1 MQPVYQQS
9 GNRPVERTASASL
22 EVRAIANGRTG
33 SPSYGCALLLV
44 ACLSHSAAAQEGIVV
59 QDVQWGFD
67 GKTTERTF
75 TPLSVLVQ
83 NNSAEAI
90 TGKLRLIKAV
100 QLNQQID
107 AVYEQDYF
115 VSGFSSRW
123 VQFTPFVISDF
134 ESWRLEWGPG
144 RDQRME
150 VPTPRNGDPA
160 TVLVYDPEDLPEAGG
175 VLRRF
180 DQALFPVSVTG
191 TDSLRGVVLDHV
203 PDWQGAR
210 VQAFLDWLRRG
221 GRVYV
226 VYNSEGEYP
235 RFPESLGVLNRPD
248 DRYRVGGGLV
258 KRLPLKAAD
267 IDFSTAQSQV
277 LADERQSLPRQVRA
291 AVQTSPFGNLMGW
304 DRDRQLFVDLE
315 IAARFHR
322 NWWLVYPAVLL
333 YLVAMYPGC
342 YQLGRKLPDWRMFY
356 AAFFGTAVLFSFA
369 FAWLSRVGTTET
381 NRVRTLALAYQL
393 EDGLYDVTQWSSVA
407 ALHGRTY
414 DIRHGGSGRLYT
426 TAQEFEAVNGT
437 IHGAD
442 GGGVEVDMPPSS
454 SRTLLHRTRL
464 PGPKLNLQVNE
475 VQVDEQGLSRLSVTP
490 QGRDFRGFE
499 SACACYQGQVYDLA
513 EAPGDGLILK
523 GRGRPAPMYLMQFG
537 EDVYS
542 TRGWRVQ
549 DDEVFDDEE
558 ILFHNMAR
566 TLVGNSFRLQ
576 HQFQAED
583 LLLGEDLV
591 RICIYA
597 DLTPAFRVQGDDFP
611 DQRGRV
617 LYVIDVPVR

>member
-1 MQPVYQQS
+1 V
-9 GNRPVERTASASL
+9 
-22 EVRAIANGRTG
+22 
-33 SPSYGCALLLV
+33 LLLV
-44 ACLSHSAAAQEGIVV
+44 ACLAHTAAAQDGIVV

-75 TPLSVLVQ
+75 APLSVLVQ
-83 NNSAEAI
+83 NNSAETI
-90 TGKLRLIKAV
+90 EGKLRLTKAV
-100 QLNQQID
+100 QLSQQID

-160 TVLVYDPEDLPEAGG
+160 TVLVFDPEDVPDAGG

-210 VQAFLDWLRRG
+210 VQAFLDWLQRG

-226 VYNSEGEYP
+226 LHNRDGEFP
-235 RFPESLGVLNRPD
+235 RFPESLSLLNRPD

-258 KRLPLKAAD
+258 KRLPLQAAD
-267 IDFSTAQSQV
+267 IDFETAQSQI
-277 LADERQSLPRQVRA
+277 LQDERETLPGAVRRA
-291 AVQTSPFGNLMGW
+291 AETSPFGNLMGW

-322 NWWLVYPAVLL
+322 NWWFVYLAVML
-333 YLVAMYPGC
+333 YLLAMYPGC
-342 YQLGRKLPDWRMFY
+342 YLLGRKLPDWRLFY
-356 AAFFGTAVLFSFA
+356 AAFLGTAALFSVGFT
-369 FAWLSRVGTTET
+369 WLSRVGSTET
-381 NRVRTLALAYQL
+381 NRVRSVAVAHQL
-393 EDGLYDVTQWSSVA
+393 DHGLYDMTQWSSVA
-407 ALHGRTY
+407 ALYGRNY
-414 DIRHGGSGRLYT
+414 VIEHSGSGRLYT

-437 IHGAD
+437 VRGAN
-442 GGGVEVDMPPSS
+442 GGGIEVDMPPAST
-454 SRTLLHRTRL
+454 RTLLHRSRL
-464 PGPKLNLQVNE
+464 PGPGLGLQINE
-475 VQVDEQGLSRLSVTP
+475 LSVEQQRLDRLRLTL
-490 QGRDFRGFE
+490 GATASGFE
-499 SACACYQGQVYDLA
+499 LGCACYQGQVYDLVQ
-513 EAPGDGLILK
+513 APGGAVLQ
-523 GRGRPAPMYLMQFG
+523 GRGRPAASYLTQY
-537 EDVYS
+537 EDVVLLN
-542 TRGWRVQ
+542 RRWRAS
-549 DDEVFDDEE
+549 DDEE
-558 ILFHNMAR
+558 LDDEEVLFHNMGR
-566 TLVGNSFRLQ
+566 TLVGNSFHLQ

-583 LLLGEDLV
+583 LLLGDDLV
-591 RICIYA
+591 RICLYA
-597 DLTPAFRVQGDDFP
+597 EMPDEFRVQGDDFP

>member
-1 MQPVYQQS
+1 MRPVYQQDCRRR
-9 GNRPVERTASASL
+9 GA
-22 EVRAIANGRTG
+22 RTG
-33 SPSYGCALLLV
+33 RPSCRYALLLV
-44 ACLSHSAAAQEGIVV
+44 ASLARSAAAQDGVV
-59 QDVQWGFD
+59 IQDVQWGFD

-83 NNSAEAI
+83 NNSAE
-90 TGKLRLIKAV
+90 TLEGKLRLIKFV

-123 VQFTPFVISDF
+123 VQLMPFVVSDF

-160 TVLVYDPEDLPEAGG
+160 TVLVYDPDDLPDAGG

-221 GRVYV
+221 GRVHV
-226 VYNSEGEYP
+226 LHNRDGEYP
-235 RFPESLGVLNRPD
+235 RFPESLGVLNRPE

-258 KRLPLKAAD
+258 KRLPFQATD
-267 IDFSTAQSQV
+267 IDFATAQDQI

-291 AVQTSPFGNLMGW
+291 AAQTSPFGNLMGW

-342 YQLGRKLPDWRMFY
+342 YLLGRKLPDWRMFY
-356 AAFFGTAVLFSFA
+356 AAFFATAALFSFA
-369 FAWLSRVGTTET
+369 FAWLSRVGSTET
-381 NRVRTLALAYQL
+381 NRVRTVAVAQQL
-393 EDGLYDVTQWSSVA
+393 ENGLYDVTQWSSVA

-414 DIRHGGSGRLYT
+414 DVTHAGSGRLYT
-426 TAQEFEAVNGT
+426 TAQEFEAVNGRV
-437 IHGAD
+437 HGAD
-442 GGGVEVDMPPSS
+442 GGGIEVDMPPSS

-464 PGPKLNLQVNE
+464 PGPKLDLQVHE
-475 VQVDEQGLSRLSVTP
+475 LQADEQGLTRLSFTP
-490 QGRDFRGFE
+490 QGRDFDGFE
-499 SACACYQGQVYDLA
+499 LACACYQGVVYDLTQ
-513 EAPGDGLILK
+513 APGGPLILR
-523 GRGRPAPMYLMQFG
+523 GRGRPATTYLTQFG
-537 EDVYS
+537 EDVFS
-542 TRGWRVQ
+542 ARGWRAP
-549 DDEVFDDEE
+549 DDEE
-558 ILFHNMAR
+558 LEDVDFLFHNMAR

-583 LLLGEDLV
+583 LLLGDDLV

-597 DLTPAFRVQGDDFP
+597 DLPDEFRVAGDDFP